1 MSDTRNI
8 EVLLDE
14 IREELSRIRIVLEQ
28 DAYKKQM
35 ILQKANNENFNT
47 KLF

>member
-1 MSDTRNI
+1 MSDMRNL
-8 EVLLDE
+8 EALLDG
-14 IREELSRIRIVLEQ
+14 IREELSRIRLVIEQ

-35 ILQKANNENFNT
+35 TLQKVRDENDNT

>member
-1 MSDTRNI
+1 MSDIRNLEAI
-8 EVLLDE
+8 LDG
-14 IREELSRIRIVLEQ
+14 IREELSRIRLVIEQ

-35 ILQKANNENFNT
+35 TLQKVNDENVNT

>member
-1 MSDTRNI
+1 MSDIRNI
-8 EVLLDE
+8 EALLDG
-14 IREELSRIRIVLEQ
+14 IREELSRIRIVIEQ

-35 ILQKANNENFNT
+35 ILQKVNNEDNNT

>member
-1 MSDTRNI
+1 MSDTRNL

-35 ILQKANNENFNT
+35 ILQKANNENYQT
-47 KLF
+47 KLY

>member
-8 EVLLDE
+8 ELLLDG
-14 IREELSRIRIVLEQ
+14 IREELARIRIVIEQ

-35 ILQKANNENFNT
+35 TLQKVRDENINT